1 MAGKHLVIIIVLVL
15 ITAVSCSKE
24 EKTSVTGQ
32 KATPMVILRP
42 KPRVMTAEQRT
53 ELGFPPVIIA
63 QVEAAGSAQA
73 EPFFDEVMIRSSN
86 LKGDV
91 MIATA
96 RLSGFSVRSTKADQI
111 IMDLSSSF
119 RKQGFLI
126 FKSQQN
132 FGNVPDVVTVVRGN
146 NSYDILLIQRT
157 EAPRHHLDT
166 KMIIKWLKEQQK
178 LASFVI
184 TGAGSDWLEARFIK
198 PPKNMKA
205 FARKVATFSPDVL
218 AENKGALERLMDTM
232 ERTNGF
238 SLWWD

>member
-1 MAGKHLVIIIVLVL
+1 MAGKHLIIIVLIL
-15 ITAVSCSKE
+15 LTAVSCSNE
-24 EKTSVTGQ
+24 EKISVAGK
-32 KATPMVILRP
+32 KAAPMVILKP
-42 KPRVMTAEQRT
+42 KSKVMTAEQRT
-53 ELGFPPVIIA
+53 ELGFPPDIIA
-63 QVEAAGSAQA
+63 EVETAGGAQA
-73 EPFFDEVMIRSSN
+73 EPFFEEVMIRSSN

-96 RLSGFSVRSTKADQI
+96 RLSGFSVRSTNADQI
-111 IMDLSSSF
+111 IRDLSPSF
-119 RKQGFLI
+119 RTKGFLI
-126 FKSQQN
+126 FRSQHN
-132 FGNVPDVVTVVRGN
+132 FSNVPDVVTVVRGN

-166 KMIIKWLKEQQK
+166 KKIIKWLKEQQK

-205 FARKVATFSPDVL
+205 FARKVAAFSPDVL
-218 AENKGALERLMDTM
+218 ADNKGSLERLVDTM
-232 ERTNGF
+232 ERTDGF